1 MWGRLEED
9 REGGKVVRSGAGA
22 ALAAL
27 TPEALSNGPTTSS
40 ALQRPLGEC
49 GDSPRNHR
57 KALVW
62 KSEINLQV

>member
-1 MWGRLEED
+1 M
-9 REGGKVVRSGAGA
+9 VRSGAGA

-40 ALQRPLGEC
+40 ALQRPLGER